1 MKPESQPIYG
11 SMALHM
17 IKLAAGAESIE
28 SFTNWQQK
36 VIKQREAAGLS
47 ANPVHETRMMP
58 KRAKEILDGGSM
70 YWVIKHKICLRQRIL
85 DIERVEIEG
94 APKFCLIHFD
104 PELVPVQVKR
114 KRPFQGWRYYK
125 SSDVPPDIN
134 PSLSPPIDTPLH
146 LELALKEAMVW

>member
-1 MKPESQPIYG
+1 VNSESQLIYKR
-11 SMALHM
+11 MPLHM

-28 SFTNWQQK
+28 SFTNWQKQ
-36 VIKQREAAGLS
+36 VIEQRSSAGLS

-58 KRAKEILDGGSM
+58 KRAKEILNGGSM
-70 YWVIKHKICLRQRIL
+70 YWVIKHKICLRQRII

-125 SSDVPPDIN
+125 ASDVPPDIDATA
-134 PSLSPPIDTPLH
+134 PAPINTPLH